1 MEEIRE
7 IPEEEANL
15 RQWKEIE
22 IKKKKEEAE
31 NLAKLKQ
38 QEDENMKKIARMQ

>member
-7 IPEEEANL
+7 IPEEEEKL
-15 RQWKEIE
+15 RLWKDIE
-22 IKKKKEEAE
+22 IKKKKEEEE
-31 NLAKLKQ
+31 NLRKLKQ